1 MMTTMKAMPGARF
14 WRWPRAS
21 GLLLVASLAWV
32 VAGCGA
38 GAGPSA
44 SPTATATTPAATCA
58 SALPGSSAID
68 LSAHGFIY
76 PMTYPANTVSAAIS
90 ATASGPGLFTVNQ
103 FTACTPATTAS
114 AVQSF
119 YTTQLPALPHGWY
132 TATLFPADGG
142 LMTACSAP
150 CFWNPKGGDIYYL
163 VFDQFSDHGNGV
175 ETYRGRWAAFDIS
188 TLPTCN
194 SNFGPQN
201 PAAQRMVHFVG
212 SGDTA
217 FPIPPLS
224 SITPD
229 NASGGV
235 RGYDICSPGT
245 VASVTAFLAKEVP
258 ADGWTK
264 VATSDAR
271 CINQANCWTK
281 NGQVWSWGAV
291 SDPALWMIS
300 FRQSI
305 A

>member
-1 MMTTMKAMPGARF
+1 MMMRVKELLGSRGWP
-14 WRWPRAS
+14 WPRMS
-21 GLLLVASLAWV
+21 GLLLVAALAWV

-38 GAGPSA
+38 STGPGAN
-44 SPTATATTPAATCA
+44 PTATATTPAATCA
-58 SALPGSSAID
+58 SLLPGSSAID
-68 LSAHGFIY
+68 LRAQGFLY
-76 PMTYPANTVSAAIS
+76 PMTYPPDTVGAAAS
-90 ATASGPGLFTVNQ
+90 VTASGPGLFTVSQ

-114 AVQSF
+114 AIQSF
-119 YTTQLPALPHGWY
+119 YSAQLPALEHGWY
-132 TATLFPADGG
+132 KATLFPADGG
-142 LMTACSAP
+142 LLTACSAP

-175 ETYRGRWAAFDIS
+175 VTYRGRWAAFDIS

-194 SNFGPQN
+194 ANFSAAN
-201 PAAQRMVHFVG
+201 TAAQRMVDFVG

-229 NASGGV
+229 DASGGL

-264 VATSDAR
+264 ITTSDAR
-271 CINQANCWTK
+271 CINTANCWTK
-281 NGQVWSWGAV
+281 NGQVWSWGAI
-291 SDPALWMIS
+291 SDPTLWMIS
-300 FRQSI
+300 YRHI
-305 A
+305 